1 MDPLPNL
8 SGVGHRPEGTDAVTP
23 EVWDRSLV
31 SATGWRELRDVK
43 AVNDSAIDY
52 KRFLS
57 EEHHRL
63 YGRPW
68 CIGRTYFD
76 FLLSKGLRT
85 SDNVLDFG
93 CGSGRL
99 AVWLVPFLDT
109 RCYTGVDHH
118 WEAILAFARYEVP
131 LHGLAIKRPR
141 IVLDGSLKPS
151 ALSQSFDVILDC
163 FVSFHLQ
170 EADRHKLY
178 SEFAASL
185 GPDGRI
191 FLPHQPTLEAKVLAE
206 LGLGIK
212 SDHEV
217 VSDFL
222 AGHLPEKKS
231 KDHWHIIARL

>member
-1 MDPLPNL
+1 LDSL
-8 SGVGHRPEGTDAVTP
+8 SDSAREAHRPAGTDAVTP
-23 EVWDRSLV
+23 EVWEKSLV
-31 SATGWRELRDVK
+31 SATGWRELRDGK
-43 AVNDSAIDY
+43 TVNDSAIDY
-52 KRFLS
+52 KRFLA
-57 EEHHRL
+57 EEHHRF

-68 CIGRTYFD
+68 CVGRTYFD

-85 SDNVLDFG
+85 SDNILDFG

-99 AVWLVPFLDT
+99 AVWLVPFLDAG
-109 RCYTGVDHH
+109 RYTGVDHH
-118 WEAILAFARYEVP
+118 WEAIYAFAQYEVP

-141 IVLDGSLKPS
+141 IVLDGSLNVS
-151 ALSQSFDVILDC
+151 ALSQPFDVILDC
-163 FVSFHLQ
+163 FVSFHLPKV
-170 EADRHKLY
+170 DRRKLY
-178 SEFAASL
+178 SEFSASL

-191 FLPHQPTLEAKVLAE
+191 LLPHQPTLDGKVLAE
-206 LGLGIK
+206 LGLRIT